1 MTRCEKLGVEK
12 NSRMAKRYAMP
23 ATARG
28 MMKDDSPVLPS
39 LREQIVSAASKMA
52 PSPYTLWDGVSF
64 TALPCS
70 SATVPPFVP
79 TL

>member
-1 MTRCEKLGVEK
+1 
-12 NSRMAKRYAMP
+12 MP

-28 MMKDDSPVLPS
+28 MMKDDSPGLLS
-39 LREQIVSAASKMA
+39 LREQMVSATSKTA
-52 PSPYTLWDGVSF
+52 PSPYTLRDGVSF
-64 TALPCS
+64 TVPPCS